1 MYIFS
6 LFVKYSPVKV
16 DNVHVKMR
24 EKQDFPLIVKNY
36 NRKLQKDASRY
47 YIINHLIFLS
57 LNAFFKKYHYF
68 FYLHTLS
75 FGWVAKSKTIFCC
88 DRQIFFLIFQF
99 IPLIPYIFRN
109 SKFYVLWI
117 FLLLNFSWSFS
128 VHLSS

>member
-57 LNAFFKKYHYF
+57 LNAFLKKYYYF
-68 FYLHTLS
+68 F
-75 FGWVAKSKTIFCC
+75 
-88 DRQIFFLIFQF
+88 
-99 IPLIPYIFRN
+99 
-109 SKFYVLWI
+109 
-117 FLLLNFSWSFS
+117 
-128 VHLSS
+128 LSSYIKFRLGG